1 MANSFGSLFVGS
13 SGLRGAQNALNV
25 VANNLSNI
33 DTKGYV
39 RQRVAF
45 EDEPYNQFAMA
56 SISSQKSGL
65 GVQIGDVLHTRDQF
79 LDRAYRT
86 ENGRQFFYQV
96 NYDAASEIEVQ
107 LQEMTGQQFHEA
119 ISDLYEA
126 FAEYAKDPSSDV
138 VQNLVV
144 QKGQLFIS
152 RAKGVYDGLISYQ
165 TNMNTKLRDDVNRI
179 NEIGKTIVDLNRD
192 IQRIEA
198 GGVETAMQLRD
209 ERDKL
214 IDELSGLAKIE
225 YNETWDGITKIK
237 LEGVDFVT
245 DGTYFK
251 IGLQEDKATGFL
263 NPYWQK
269 LSDPLKNDYAF
280 VFDTSACDPK
290 TNTDIGEVKGIL
302 LARGH
307 EVANYLDLDTTQ
319 YVYENGAREGTV
331 RRPGLSDSVVMNS
344 QAELDKLVHTLVTK
358 INDFL
363 SPTTTFSEY
372 KPGGNE
378 DMTLKTS
385 SIDIGGSSVTVID
398 GFSEV
403 PVYDRFGMDTTQ
415 KTVGMVGR
423 DANGRLVTITSET
436 RFFDDT
442 DPALG
447 SDFEIPSR
455 ELFSRDGVDRY
466 VWVDLLDGK
475 SITYD
480 YTDAE
485 GNPATKEIKGFYMY
499 QAEDDSFNPDSLYT
513 LNKLEINQEVLEKP
527 SLIPH
532 TYDRPNGRNIAYDMA
547 ENIYNLWETVDY
559 TINPSDDTPCSI
571 QNFYTK
577 WVGELATTGSIY
589 KTTAE
594 SLEST
599 RDNVEASRQQV
610 IGVGSDDEL
619 TDMIKFQNAYN
630 ASSRYINVV
639 SSMIDYLLNSL
650 VG

>member
-1 MANSFGSLFVGS
+1 
-13 SGLRGAQNALNV
+13 
-25 VANNLSNI
+25 
-33 DTKGYV
+33 
-39 RQRVAF
+39 
-45 EDEPYNQFAMA
+45 
-56 SISSQKSGL
+56 
-65 GVQIGDVLHTRDQF
+65 
-79 LDRAYRT
+79 
-86 ENGRQFFYQV
+86 
-96 NYDAASEIEVQ
+96 
-107 LQEMTGQQFHEA
+107 
-119 ISDLYEA
+119 
-126 FAEYAKDPSSDV
+126 
-138 VQNLVV
+138 
-144 QKGQLFIS
+144 
-152 RAKGVYDGLISYQ
+152 
-165 TNMNTKLRDDVNRI
+165 
-179 NEIGKTIVDLNRD
+179 
-192 IQRIEA
+192 
-198 GGVETAMQLRD
+198 
-209 ERDKL
+209 
-214 IDELSGLAKIE
+214 
-225 YNETWDGITKIK
+225 
-237 LEGVDFVT
+237 
-245 DGTYFK
+245 
-251 IGLQEDKATGFL
+251 
-263 NPYWQK
+263 
-269 LSDPLKNDYAF
+269 
-280 VFDTSACDPK
+280 
-290 TNTDIGEVKGIL
+290 
-302 LARGH
+302 
-307 EVANYLDLDTTQ
+307 
-319 YVYENGAREGTV
+319 
-331 RRPGLSDSVVMNS
+331 
-344 QAELDKLVHTLVTK
+344 
-358 INDFL
+358 
-363 SPTTTFSEY
+363 
-372 KPGGNE
+372 
-378 DMTLKTS
+378 
-385 SIDIGGSSVTVID
+385 
-398 GFSEV
+398 
-403 PVYDRFGMDTTQ
+403 MDTTQ

-466 VWVDLLDGK
+466 VWVDLVDNK
-475 SITYD
+475 AITYK
-480 YTDAE
+480 YTDANGVE
-485 GNPATKEIKGFYMY
+485 QEKKITGFYMY